1 MRDDCWNDIGV
12 WSETT
17 PSCPRLAEVIHC
29 QNCDVFARAGR
40 GLLDRAAPA
49 GHLEAWSEELARAKD
64 SVAADDR
71 LSLFVFRV
79 GNEWL
84 ALPMSTVKEV
94 AEPLPVRTL
103 PRRSGGLLAGL
114 VNVRGEL
121 HLAFSMTMLLGVEAG
136 ENNPSSALR
145 APSPLTRGEGS
156 RGTLP
161 SRAFSPRGGEKVP
174 KADEW
179 RRSPEVKAVG
189 LTGEDAGGPHA
200 YPRTI
205 VIGDDD
211 GRWVFPADEAWGIL
225 SASTAALGE
234 VPVTIAR
241 DSAAHVR
248 GILEWER
255 GKISCLDEKLLFATL
270 QRRATLG

>member
-1 MRDDCWNDIGV
+1 MLDHCWNDIGV
-12 WSETT
+12 WSDAT

-40 GLLDRAAPA
+40 GLLDRAAPE
-49 GHLEAWSEELARAKD
+49 GHLEAWSDALAQEKEI
-64 SVAADDR
+64 SGDDR
-71 LSLFVFRV
+71 LALFVFRV
-79 GNEWL
+79 GSEWL
-84 ALPMSTVKEV
+84 ALPMSSVKEV

-121 HLAFSMTMLLGVEAG
+121 HLAFSMTTLLGVEQN
-136 ENNPSSALR
+136 ETSD
-145 APSPLTRGEGS
+145 
-156 RGTLP
+156 
-161 SRAFSPRGGEKVP
+161 V
-174 KADEW
+174 
-179 RRSPEVKAVG
+179 
-189 LTGEDAGGPHA
+189 PHA

-205 VIGDDD
+205 VIGDDA
-211 GRWVFPADEAWGIL
+211 GRWVFPADEAWGTL
-225 SASTAALGE
+225 SARASALGE

-248 GILEWER
+248 GILDWER

-270 QRRATLG
+270 QRRATHG

>member
-1 MRDDCWNDIGV
+1 MRDDCWNDVGV

-49 GHLEAWSEELARAKD
+49 GHLEAWSEELAQAKE

-121 HLAFSMTMLLGVEAG
+121 HLAFSMTMLLGAPASSPAG
-136 ENNPSSALR
+136 ES
-145 APSPLTRGEGS
+145 G
-156 RGTLP
+156 
-161 SRAFSPRGGEKVP
+161 
-174 KADEW
+174 
-179 RRSPEVKAVG
+179 
-189 LTGEDAGGPHA
+189 

-248 GILEWER
+248 GILDWER

>member
-12 WSETT
+12 WSDAT
-17 PSCPRLAEVIHC
+17 PSCPQLAEVIHC

-40 GLLDRAAPA
+40 GLLDRAAPP
-49 GHLEAWSEELARAKD
+49 GHLEAWCEELACVKENAG
-64 SVAADDR
+64 AEDR
-71 LSLFVFRV
+71 VSLFVFRV
-79 GNEWL
+79 GSEWL
-84 ALPMSTVKEV
+84 ALPMSSVKEV

-121 HLAFSMTMLLGVEAG
+121 HLAFSMTTLLGVDEA
-136 ENNPSSALR
+136 SSAPCAQPP
-145 APSPLTRGEGS
+145 AP
-156 RGTLP
+156 
-161 SRAFSPRGGEKVP
+161 
-174 KADEW
+174 
-179 RRSPEVKAVG
+179 
-189 LTGEDAGGPHA
+189 

-205 VIGDDD
+205 VIGDDA
-211 GRWVFPADEAWGIL
+211 GRWVFPADEAWGTL
-225 SASTAALGE
+225 SAPASALGE

-248 GILEWER
+248 GILDWER

-270 QRRATLG
+270 QRRATHG